1 MFLTPLYVVG
11 SETEKSW
18 LIFNKSFRFRF
29 FLQEYLEVKMEQF
42 YRSAYAYG
50 TIISELEYDWGE
62 IRNQLDEIAEEY
74 ADYSEDYY
82 AELELWKQPTIE
94 FEEWLS
100 ENRGIGFEQER
111 EIYYDLKKLDQIIAL
126 YQDAQIRTGWFNVE
140 FGDIEKQVN
149 YLTSQIY

>member
-1 MFLTPLYVVG
+1 M
-11 SETEKSW
+11 
-18 LIFNKSFRFRF
+18 
-29 FLQEYLEVKMEQF
+29 
-42 YRSAYAYG
+42 
-50 TIISELEYDWGE
+50 EYDWGE

-111 EIYYDLKKLDQIIAL
+111 EIYYDLKK
-126 YQDAQIRTGWFNVE
+126 TGS
-140 FGDIEKQVN
+140 N
-149 YLTSQIY
+149 YSFISRCTNSHGVV

>member
-1 MFLTPLYVVG
+1 
-11 SETEKSW
+11 
-18 LIFNKSFRFRF
+18 
-29 FLQEYLEVKMEQF
+29 MEQF

-94 FEEWLS
+94 LEEWLS
-100 ENRGIGFEQER
+100 ENRGISFEQER

-126 YQDAQIRTGWFNVE
+126 YQEAQIRTGWFNVE

-149 YLTSQIY
+149 YLTSRIY